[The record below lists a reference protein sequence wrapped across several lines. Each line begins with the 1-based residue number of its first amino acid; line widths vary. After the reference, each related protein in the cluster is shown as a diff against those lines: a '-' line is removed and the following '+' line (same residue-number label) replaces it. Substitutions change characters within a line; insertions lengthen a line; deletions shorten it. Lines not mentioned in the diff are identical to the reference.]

1 MDIKSIITRIVSD
14 CDMRMGFIR
23 SVPNFLD
30 NYLLSG
36 SGELMTKDEANRAST
51 FNYFLDGMEFVSNQV
66 SKT

>member
-1 MDIKSIITRIVSD
+1 MDLKPLISRIASD
-14 CDMRMGFIR
+14 CDLRTRFIR

-36 SGELMTKDEANRAST
+36 SGELMTKDEDNRAST
-51 FNYFLDGMEFVSNQV
+51 FNYFLDGMDFVSNQV